1 MRQRSPAWAPSNSTP
16 CRQPTSSLPLSRN
29 KRSSKTT
36 LPRRGQAAPQ
46 LKGAAGV
53 EQGSSAAVAAVN
65 AAILNAQG
73 SGADP
78 QKRIEEVLK
87 QIKEKNVRQEQLLRD
102 IREAVARDGGVQIV

>member
-1 MRQRSPAWAPSNSTP
+1 MLAGVGAEQLNAM
-16 CRQPTSSLPLSRN
+16 
-29 KRSSKTT
+29 
-36 LPRRGQAAPQ
+36 QAADEQLTALEKQKKLQDDIASALSQASPQ

-73 SGADP
+73 SSADP